1 MSDKKDKKGKK
12 ILIGVLIGLGVSMM
26 TIFVAFVVFII
37 YFFVGDP
44 VKVTKGADKYESTMH
59 KYTGEVVGKVHT
71 GLYTFPESIPDSAF
85 SEGKEPTFYFSY
97 KDTWN
102 SPTCEVYL
110 ECEYSKEDY
119 EKEIKRLKEKIPSKP
134 DDPKLTEYL
143 MYDESERFINP
154 VYIAIDKNGH
164 SYEYAMDLGD
174 NKIAYIYTCFKLR
187 LIKIKAI
194 PKEYLPKDFEQ
205 SFVNLGWRD
214 GFNVYLTQDTVGFRT
229 LDYDR

>member
-12 ILIGVLIGLGVSMM
+12 ILIGVLIGLGVSLM
-26 TIFVAFVVFII
+26 TIFVAFVVFVI

-119 EKEIKRLKEKIPSKP
+119 EKEIGRLRDKIPSKEE
-134 DDPKLTEYL
+134 DPKLTEYL
-143 MYDESERFINP
+143 KYEEPGRFSNP
-154 VYIAIDKNGH
+154 VYIALDKNGH

-174 NKIAYIYTCFKLR
+174 NKIAYIYTSFKLR
-187 LIKIKAI
+187 LSKIKAI
-194 PKEYLPKDFEQ
+194 PKEYLPNDFEK

-214 GFNVYLTQDTVGFRT
+214 GFNVYLTQDTEGFRT
-229 LDYDR
+229 FDYDR

>member
-12 ILIGVLIGLGVSMM
+12 ILIGVLIGLGVSIM
-26 TIFVAFVVFII
+26 TIFVAFVVFVI

-44 VKVTKGADKYESTMH
+44 VKVTKGADKYERTMH

-71 GLYTFPESIPDSAF
+71 GLYTFPESIPGSAF
-85 SEGKEPTFYFSY
+85 SEGKEPTFFFSY

-102 SPTCEVYL
+102 APTCEVYL

-119 EKEIKRLKEKIPSKP
+119 EKEIERLKEKIPSKP

-194 PKEYLPKDFEQ
+194 PKEYLPKDFEK

-214 GFNVYLTQDTVGFRT
+214 GFNVYLTQDTEGFRT
-229 LDYDR
+229 FDYDR

>member
-12 ILIGVLIGLGVSMM
+12 ILIGVLIGLGVSIM
-26 TIFVAFVVFII
+26 TIFVAFVVFVI

-44 VKVTKGADKYESTMH
+44 VKVTKGADKYESTMN

-154 VYIAIDKNGH
+154 VYIAIDRNGH

-174 NKIAYIYTCFKLR
+174 NKIAYIYTCFKQR

-194 PKEYLPKDFEQ
+194 PKEYLPKDFEK

-229 LDYDR
+229 FDYDR

>member
-12 ILIGVLIGLGVSMM
+12 ILIGVLIGLGVSIM
-26 TIFVAFVVFII
+26 TIFVAFVVFMI

-71 GLYTFPESIPDSAF
+71 GLYTFPESIPGSAF

-97 KDTWN
+97 KDTFD

-119 EKEIKRLKEKIPSKP
+119 EKEIKRLKEKIPSKE

-143 MYDESERFINP
+143 IYDESERFINP

-174 NKIAYIYTCFKLR
+174 NKIAYIYTCFKQR

-194 PKEYLPKDFEQ
+194 PKEYLPKDFEK
-205 SFVNLGWRD
+205 SFHNLGWRD
-214 GFNVYLTQDTVGFRT
+214 GFNVYLTQDTEGFRT
-229 LDYDR
+229 FDYDR

>member
-12 ILIGVLIGLGVSMM
+12 ILIGVLIGLGVSIM
-26 TIFVAFVVFII
+26 TIFVAFVVLMI

-44 VKVTKGADKYESTMH
+44 VKVTKGADKYESTMN

-154 VYIAIDKNGH
+154 VYIAIDRNGH

-174 NKIAYIYTCFKLR
+174 NKIAYIYTCFKQR

-194 PKEYLPKDFEQ
+194 PKEYLPKDFEK

-229 LDYDR
+229 FDYDR